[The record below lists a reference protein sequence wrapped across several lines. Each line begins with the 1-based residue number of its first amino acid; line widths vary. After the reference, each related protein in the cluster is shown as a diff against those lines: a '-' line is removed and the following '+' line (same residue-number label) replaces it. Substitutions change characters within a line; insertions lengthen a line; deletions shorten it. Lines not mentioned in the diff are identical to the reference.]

1 MLNGNNKKVYKCLQ
15 FDEYIIADE
24 IAKSTKLSNKTVRN
38 CITNMKYTLDEIGVE
53 ITSKPRY
60 GYKLMVVDEQKYNK
74 INEEVIV
81 IEDPIPTTSS
91 ERMRYLMMTLF
102 SKEKYYKIDELAEIM
117 YVTRGTISK
126 DLKDLE
132 QVLHKYNLVL
142 LRIAYKGIFIEGEE
156 RDKRTL
162 LEEEVAVFDS
172 STVRKYL
179 QQHEDTRKIG
189 EIVHEIL
196 KEYHIEMPEVVYL
209 RLIASLSIQITRIR
223 IDCFIRFEKN
233 EVRNFTDK
241 SWKIAIETVR
251 KLEEIFQIH
260 FTEDEINYLYI
271 NFISKGIYDVT
282 IQNQGFTTEVDELVN
297 EMLIDLQKEFN
308 IDFIHDFDLRM
319 QLIQHICPLVIRI
332 KYDFYHDNP
341 MLNELRMKYP
351 FAFNLASQSI
361 LPLVRKYNTYIPQEE
376 VGYLALIFQ
385 LAIERKE
392 KEIKKSNIL
401 IVCATGKGS
410 SQLLKYKY
418 KYEFNQ
424 YLHNV
429 FVCDL
434 YNLQYF
440 DFSQVDYIF
449 TTVPL
454 ELELPLPIHEVSLYL
469 DDKDVVKVKNVLGSN
484 TIPILRKYYKEH
496 HFMSTLVAKHKF
508 DAIRKI
514 VDEIEKE
521 YTFSEDVYDTIIKR
535 ENLATT
541 EFGNFIAM
549 PHSLETVSEKTIVY
563 VAILEQPIVWSKKEV
578 QVVILTLIGKEVE
591 EEIQAFYEATTNL
604 FFNEQGIQILL
615 QERSYASLI
624 NVLVE

>member
-1 MLNGNNKKVYKCLQ
+1 MLNGNNKKVFKCLQ
-15 FDEYIIADE
+15 FNDYIIADD
-24 IAKSTKLSNKTVRN
+24 IAKVTNLSNKTVRN
-38 CITNMKYTLDEIGVE
+38 CIANMKYELDEMGVE
-53 ITSKPRY
+53 ISSKPRY
-60 GYKLMVVDEQKYNK
+60 GYKLKIVDEDKYNK
-74 INEEVIV
+74 QKEEDIV
-81 IEDPIPTTSS
+81 IEDPIPTTSQ

-126 DLKDLE
+126 DVKDLE

-142 LRIAYKGIFIEGEE
+142 KRTAYKGIFIEGDE

-172 STVRKYL
+172 ITVRKYL

-196 KEYHIEMPEVVYL
+196 KEYQIEMPEVVYL

-251 KLEEIFQIH
+251 KLEEVFDIQFS
-260 FTEDEINYLYI
+260 EDEMNYLYI

-282 IQNQGFTTEVDELVN
+282 IQNKGFTAEVEGLVN
-297 EMLIDLQKEFN
+297 EMLLDLQKECN
-308 IDFIHDFDLRM
+308 IDFRHDFDLKM
-319 QLIQHICPLVIRI
+319 QLIQHICPLIIRI

-341 MLNELRMKYP
+341 MVSELRMKYP

-454 ELELPLPIHEVSLYL
+454 ELPLPIHEVSLYL
-469 DDKDVVKVKNVLGSN
+469 DDKDVVKVKNVLGSKA
-484 TIPILRKYYKEH
+484 IPILRKYYKEH
-496 HFMSTLVAKHKF
+496 HFISNVVVQHKF

-514 VDEIEKE
+514 VDVIEKE

-535 ENLATT
+535 ENLAST

-549 PHSLETVSEKTIVY
+549 PHSLETLSEETIVY
-563 VAILEQPIVWSKKEV
+563 VAILEEPIIWSKKEV
-578 QVVILTLIGKEVE
+578 QIVILTLIGKEVE

-604 FFNEQGIQILL
+604 FFNEKGIQRLI
-615 QERSYASLI
+615 EEKSYDSLI
-624 NVLVE
+624 NLLVE